1 MLALSVL
8 SGDSKER
15 DCGRLMVLVNSA
27 ACLILAQKATTFPE
41 GIELAASSI
50 KSGNAMRKL
59 EQTVKFSGGS
69 LEGAR
74 ERYAKRKK

>member
-15 DCGRLMVLVNSA
+15 DCGALMVLVNSA
-27 ACLILAQKATTFPE
+27 ACLVLAQKATTFAE

-50 KSGNAMRKL
+50 KSGKAMGKL
-59 EQTVKFSGGS
+59 EQMVKFSGGS

-74 ERYAKRKK
+74 ERYAKQKK